1 MALSNSPNLDQY
13 KKGASQ
19 APKENT
25 RKKYFLRAFIIL
37 LLLVLA
43 VDAIVILNS
52 RDVALVTGRG
62 DVKGQVVD
70 GNGNGLPVTVF
81 VFGVDKPVETDAEGN
96 FFYEN
101 VPAGTRLLIV
111 THNGYA
117 AEYPIQVVAGQTT
130 DIGQIS
136 FDVVTPVP
144 EE

>member
-1 MALSNSPNLDQY
+1 MALSNSPSLDQY
-13 KKGASQ
+13 KKGAPQ

-25 RKKYFLRAFIIL
+25 RKKYLLRALITL
-37 LLLVLA
+37 LLLVLV
-43 VDAIVILNS
+43 VDAIIVMNS
-52 RDVALVTGRG
+52 RDVALLTGRG

-70 GNGNGLPVTVF
+70 GKGNGLQVTVF

-96 FFYEN
+96 FIYEN
-101 VPAGTRLLIV
+101 VPAGARLLIV

-117 AEYPIQVVAGQTT
+117 AEYPIQVAAGQMT